1 MIAIHL
7 SHVCHTFFLLKV
19 IDFTWLI
26 KKCQH
31 CHMFIKDIIHI
42 ILYIII

>member
-7 SHVCHTFFLLKV
+7 SHVSHTFFLLKV

-26 KKCQH
+26 KNVSIVTC
-31 CHMFIKDIIHI
+31 
-42 ILYIII
+42 L